1 MLKGIEKKIHRE
13 GVHMNAIKIVLSCSS
28 PLFGEGMA
36 ALLQKEAD
44 MEIVGKVE
52 DGSQVIKSIGLSPDV
67 FIFDPLLFASE
78 ELLRVVR
85 ELKIKSPLTKILL
98 LFLETEMSE
107 ESLMRCMMAGVD
119 GYIKRATKFKQLV
132 EAIRTVHAGRV
143 WADRTLL
150 DKFVRCPPFLA
161 QDLESKLSKLDNSL
175 TKREKEIISFL
186 FLGLPNK
193 RISHKLH
200 ISEMTVKTHLN
211 NIFKKMKV
219 SNRTQVVSSLIA
231 LH

>member
-1 MLKGIEKKIHRE
+1 MH
-13 GVHMNAIKIVLSCSS
+13 AIKIVLSCSS
-28 PLFGEGMA
+28 PLFSEGMA

-52 DGSQVIKSIGLSPDV
+52 DGSQAIKSLGLGPDV
-67 FIFDPLLFASE
+67 FILDPLLFASE

-85 ELKIKSPLTKILL
+85 ELRIKSPLTKILL

-107 ESLMRCMMAGVD
+107 ESLMQCMTAGVD
-119 GYIKRATKFKQLV
+119 GYIRRSTKLEQLV
-132 EAIRTVHAGRV
+132 EAIRAVHAGRV
-143 WADRTLL
+143 WAERTLL
-150 DKFVRCPPFLA
+150 VKIVRCSPFVV

-219 SNRTQVVSSLIA
+219 SNRTQVVASLMC